1 MAGPGVFRVMVHCY
15 AGAGMLRR
23 TSILVCLAA
32 IASVGYS
39 AKAPKPDLVRIKTVY
54 LLPMGNGLDQYIA
67 NRLTRQGPYQVV
79 TDPALADAVFT
90 DKLGR
95 DFETRIKELYP
106 PPPPPAAEK
115 DEKKSDDK
123 TSKRGTSLTAEEKA
137 YIQEQPVRV
146 SSWNRAKGN
155 FFLVD
160 RESKRVV
167 WSYYGRPWTTQTDD
181 LHRLADK
188 VVDKL
193 KAEAR
198 QK

>member
-1 MAGPGVFRVMVHCY
+1 
-15 AGAGMLRR
+15 MLRR
-23 TSILVCLAA
+23 TSILICLMAFE
-32 IASVGYS
+32 SVGYS
-39 AKAPKPDLVRIKTVY
+39 AKAPKPELIRIKTVY

-67 NRLTRQGPYQVV
+67 NRLTREGPYQVV

-106 PPPPPAAEK
+106 PPPPAPAAK
-115 DEKKSDDK
+115 DEKQDDTK
-123 TSKRGTSLTAEEKA
+123 VTKRGPELTPEEKA
-137 YIQEQPVRV
+137 FIQEQPARV
-146 SSWNRAKGN
+146 STWNRAKGN

-160 RESKRVV
+160 RESKKVV
-167 WSYYGRPWTTQTDD
+167 WAYYGRPWTTQTDD

-193 KAEAR
+193 KADAR